1 MYYIETQG
9 FIVVCIIGV
18 SMCCKTYCSARMLWL
33 NLSFF
38 AYPELVSAENAAPV
52 ERAAQSQTAG
62 GGIVAYGAI
71 VEFAAFGVKH
81 LAAFQ
86 YAIF

>member
-1 MYYIETQG
+1 MYYIEVQDFT
-9 FIVVCIIGV
+9 VVCIIGV
-18 SMCCKTYCSARMLWL
+18 SMCCKTYCGVRMLWL

-71 VEFAAFGVKH
+71 VEFAAFGVKY